1 MYVQHELSWMTRT
14 GHPPEDM
21 EQTALT
27 ETEQQLA
34 TLLARIVPLPADFD
48 AQSDLIDG
56 LAMESMQVMEFVM
69 EAEDHFDVA
78 IAQDK
83 LADVR
88 NIAQL
93 AVIIEQL

>member
-1 MYVQHELSWMTRT
+1 M
-14 GHPPEDM
+14 
-21 EQTALT
+21 T

-93 AVIIEQL
+93 DVIIEQL